1 MGMINLQVNGQY
13 RSFKR
18 WVFPGGEVGVKIDDI
33 DIKSTDQ
40 VRIDA
45 TGILTSED
53 LFVLVNLTDAVRRLK
68 NTEKDTCV
76 FLPYL
81 PYARQDRVCHPGE
94 SFALRES
101 IYFLGQMDIEKL
113 FVLDL
118 HSQVSRNM
126 LENIVGYEI
135 EEIEQHD
142 RADNVINSWKPLKEY
157 SCVISPDAGAAKKAE
172 KLMPLV
178 PHVYLTKTRQDQ
190 QVIYND
196 YIYNQIGGN
205 VLVVDDICD
214 GAMTFVSLGKMLRKT
229 QPNIINL
236 DLYVSHGIF
245 SKGLDILDGVYDN
258 VLTGNLMNEAMN
270 GHRILASHRN

>member
-1 MGMINLQVNGQY
+1 MGTINLQVNGNY

-33 DIKSTDQ
+33 YIKVDDQ
-40 VRIDA
+40 VLISA

-76 FLPYL
+76 FLPYM

-101 IYFLGQMDIEKL
+101 IYFLAQMDIEKL
-113 FVLDL
+113 MVLDL
-118 HSQVSRNM
+118 HSQVSRNI
-126 LENIVGYEI
+126 LQNIAMYDV
-135 EEIEQHD
+135 EEIPQHQ
-142 RADNVINSWKPLKEY
+142 RALQVLKSWSSVY
-157 SCVISPDAGAAKKAE
+157 RYNFIVSPDAGAAEKA
-172 KLMPLV
+172 KLLMPHI
-178 PHVYLTKTRQDQ
+178 PHVYFTKTRSGSA
-190 QVIYND
+190 VIYND
-196 YIYNQIGGN
+196 YPSDQIYGN

-214 GAMTFVSLGKMLRKT
+214 GGATFLALGEMLRRT
-229 QPNIINL
+229 QPGIEEM

-245 SKGLDILDGVYDN
+245 SKGVDKLGEMYNNIYC
-258 VLTGNLMNEAMN
+258 GNLMNPS
-270 GHRILASHRN
+270 LVTKVLT